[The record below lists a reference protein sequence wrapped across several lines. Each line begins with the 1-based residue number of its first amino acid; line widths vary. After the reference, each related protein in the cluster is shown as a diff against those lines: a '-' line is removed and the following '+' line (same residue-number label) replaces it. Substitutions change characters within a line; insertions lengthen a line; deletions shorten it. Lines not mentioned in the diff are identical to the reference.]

1 MSPPPQKKLI
11 PYRLTKKETPTLILY
26 KLSVFLTLG
35 GKGLWELSL
44 KENPEEILTVNDFFA
59 DSLHEKNNR
68 IYAKINEKKTNLESF
83 YTWEETKKEDC
94 WRTFHICLE
103 VHSNKPWFHSEY
115 LNETFDGTNLSPSTL
130 LTDIL
135 SLKE

>member
-59 DSLHEKNNR
+59 DYLHEKNNR
-68 IYAKINEKKTNLESF
+68 IYAKINEPSHIRSTYSDFDNALSYIEHF
-83 YTWEETKKEDC
+83 RGYTYP
-94 WRTFHICLE
+94 I
-103 VHSNKPWFHSEY
+103 
-115 LNETFDGTNLSPSTL
+115 
-130 LTDIL
+130 
-135 SLKE
+135 